1 LSADRQA
8 HNTNAITGDNQ
19 IEYKSTADEKLN
31 HEQPIEL
38 YLIASGDGNNASHRY
53 PRKRYCRRD
62 TEPSA
67 HCKACINK
75 ATRENNSTRYADGM
89 QKAKETIIKDTQC
102 YVPTKATVHK
112 LQCDLIAIQ
121 RAIDMKPDSIQHI
134 KIHVRHTKQT

>member
-1 LSADRQA
+1 MSEQYSNAHETSTKLSADRQA

-19 IEYKSTADEKLN
+19 IEYKSTADAKLN

-62 TEPSA
+62 LESSA

-75 ATRENNSTRYADGM
+75 ATRENDSTDMWMECRKQKRQASKYTVLRVDKIKYTYA
-89 QKAKETIIKDTQC
+89 T
-102 YVPTKATVHK
+102 
-112 LQCDLIAIQ
+112 
-121 RAIDMKPDSIQHI
+121 
-134 KIHVRHTKQT
+134 